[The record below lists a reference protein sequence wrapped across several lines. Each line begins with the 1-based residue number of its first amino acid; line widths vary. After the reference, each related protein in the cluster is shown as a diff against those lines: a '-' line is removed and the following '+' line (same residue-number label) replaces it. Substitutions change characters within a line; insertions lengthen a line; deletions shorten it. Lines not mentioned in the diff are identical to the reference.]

1 MRPRPCGITAL
12 GVIYLILGGL
22 SLLWSLI
29 VFGFGSVSWL
39 TGSLF
44 GGSGMAASGGANV
57 WAGLLGLLTA
67 GIQIIAAIGLLR
79 LKSWAWVLALIA
91 VGVTVIQGILGMFS
105 GGLAAFCCGGFGVL
119 LPIGI
124 LIYLLSPGTRATFQR
139 GVIPDPV
146 SEPVD
151 VYIASGFTPMT
162 ETETPQRPPEP
173 NPLNLPP
180 PDEPG
185 GGA

>member
-1 MRPRPCGITAL
+1 LRPRPCGITAL
-12 GVIYLILGGL
+12 GVVYLFLGGV

-44 GGSGMAASGGANV
+44 GGSGMATSGGASV

-67 GIQIIAAIGLLR
+67 GIQIIAAIGLLQ
-79 LKSWAWVLALIA
+79 LKPWAWVLALIA
-91 VGVTVIQGILGMFS
+91 VGVTVTQGILGMFS

-124 LIYLLSPGTRATFQR
+124 LTYLLSPGTRAAFQR
-139 GVIPDPV
+139 GAAPDPV
-146 SEPVD
+146 SDPID

-162 ETETPQRPPEP
+162 ESESPQSSPEP
-173 NPLNLPP
+173 LSLPP
-180 PDEPG
+180 PDEP
-185 GGA
+185 ANDL